1 MPTYGEAQ
9 AQMDRSIEA
18 LRREFNSVRTGKASP
33 ALLDMVR
40 VDAYGSKMPLNQVAS
55 VSTPEPRMLIVQPWD
70 KGLMGDIEK
79 AIRNSELGL
88 NPSNDGNVI
97 RVPVPA
103 LNEERRREMVRMLHK
118 IAEEGRIAVR
128 HARQEANK
136 EIKRLQGE
144 HEISEDDAHREM
156 VRMLHKIAEEGRI
169 AVRHARQEA
178 NKEIKRL
185 QGEHEISEDDAHR
198 EMDRIQKLTDEH
210 IARIETLL
218 KAKEEEV
225 MEV

>member
-1 MPTYGEAQ
+1 MPTYREAQ

-18 LRREFNSVRTGKASP
+18 LRREFSSVRTGKASP
-33 ALLDMVR
+33 ALLDTVR
-40 VDAYGSKMPLNQVAS
+40 VDAYGSKMMLNQVAS

-70 KGLMGDIEK
+70 KGLMGEIEK

-88 NPSNDGNVI
+88 NPANDGNII

-103 LNEERRREMVRMLHK
+103 LNEERRREMVKMLHK
-118 IAEEGRIAVR
+118 IAEEGRVAIR

-136 EIKRLQGE
+136 EIKRLQSDGQM
-144 HEISEDDAHREM
+144 SEDDARRET
-156 VRMLHKIAEEGRI
+156 
-169 AVRHARQEA
+169 
-178 NKEIKRL
+178 
-185 QGEHEISEDDAHR
+185 
-198 EMDRIQKLTDEH
+198 DRIQKLTDEH
-210 IARIETLL
+210 ITKIDHLL